1 MEKQYTV
8 QLTERQ
14 IDVLRLGLTV
24 LAQHNRETIGMLA
37 GDPEYRD
44 TVARCMAEMDTGDA
58 VFTLLCRAI
67 CGD

>member
-8 QLTERQ
+8 TLTEKQ

-24 LAQHNRETIGMLA
+24 LAQRNRGAIGMLA

-44 TVARCMAEMDTGDA
+44 TVARCMAEMDAGDA

-67 CGD
+67 CGN